1 MLICFHFSAGLKA
14 SKFCICLVRKVHQ
27 WFCTHCHIF
36 TQIRILLLVTYVVC
50 YSKREYEPP
59 VQREYSLRPRGV
71 IKSYAVPN
79 EDDDLLSLPST
90 RRSIAPRRAPVNPN
104 KRGITSVTSTTDV
117 SDWVSTEC
125 RLM

>member
-1 MLICFHFSAGLKA
+1 MLICFDFSAELKA
-14 SKFCICLVRKVHQ
+14 SKFCICLVRRVHQ
-27 WFCTHCHIF
+27 WFCTHCHI
-36 TQIRILLLVTYVVC
+36 RILLLVSYVVC

-71 IKSYAVPN
+71 IKSYAMPN
-79 EDDDLLSLPST
+79 EADDLLSLPST
-90 RRSIAPRRAPVNPN
+90 RRSMAPRRAPANPN
-104 KRGITSVTSTTDV
+104 KRGITSVSSTTEV

>member
-1 MLICFHFSAGLKA
+1 MILHTLPYIHPNTRSPVSNVHCF
-14 SKFCICLVRKVHQ
+14 
-27 WFCTHCHIF
+27 
-36 TQIRILLLVTYVVC
+36 

-71 IKSYAVPN
+71 TKSYAMPN
-79 EDDDLLSLPST
+79 EADDLLSLPTT
-90 RRSIAPRRAPVNPN
+90 RRSMAPRRAPANPN
-104 KRGITSVTSTTDV
+104 KRGITSVTSTTEV